1 MSERPIS
8 DAQSIVSDAV
18 ELAGGQH
25 ALARELRINQSDI
38 SQAVNN
44 GRPDARNRVLNALGY
59 AVVETIRPMK
69 GQNR

>member
-25 ALARELRINQSDI
+25 ALSRQLHISQSDI

-44 GRPDARNRVLNALGY
+44 GRTDSRNRVLNALGY
-59 AVVETIRPMK
+59 VVVETIRPMK